1 MEHVQRQ
8 ISVLPVWQSLG
19 DRQLPARNRGKPLS
33 RTSGTLAW
41 DGSSWSPQSPHPR
54 FLWRVTEKCFYF
66 FNKNMLLNSH
76 TLCKLHPPLR
86 AQPNTVSAG
95 SVTSREALLG
105 DLCLTFHLEYL
116 VFYHTL
122 GGNQDLSTQ
131 EQAEIKQSYI
141 KVTAASSKH
150 VYRYTETSGSP
161 RDPEPLAAE
170 GVKLHD

>member
-1 MEHVQRQ
+1 MVTSVTTPKVPVESHKEMFLFFHRKYAIKFPHIVQ
-8 ISVLPVWQSLG
+8 
-19 DRQLPARNRGKPLS
+19 
-33 RTSGTLAW
+33 TT
-41 DGSSWSPQSPHPR
+41 
-54 FLWRVTEKCFYF
+54 
-66 FNKNMLLNSH
+66 
-76 TLCKLHPPLR
+76 PPLR

-95 SVTSREALLG
+95 SVTPPEALLG

-131 EQAEIKQSYI
+131 ELAEIKQSYI

-161 RDPEPLAAE
+161 CDPEPLAAE